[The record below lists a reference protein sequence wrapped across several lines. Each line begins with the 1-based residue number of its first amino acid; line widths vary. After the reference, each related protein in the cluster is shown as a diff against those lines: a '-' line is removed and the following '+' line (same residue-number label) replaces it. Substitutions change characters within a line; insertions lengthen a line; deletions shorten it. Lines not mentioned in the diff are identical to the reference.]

1 MTKKEI
7 IFTEHGRKRC
17 NNRGITKEMINDTL
31 RYGEYICKQ
40 GIRFCIVLTK
50 NIPKHFTPNYIEKLI
65 GMTVLVAG
73 MDNAIITVYKN
84 KKSIKRKSKRKSKRK
99 K

>member
-1 MTKKEI
+1 MTKKDI

-31 RYGEYICKQ
+31 RYGEYIYKQ
-40 GIRFCIVLTK
+40 GIRFCIMLTK

-84 KKSIKRKSKRKSKRK
+84 KKSIKIIKRKSKRK